1 METPEPSDTTR
12 ASKQVSKLKE
22 KLDPDNHIL
31 KLKIHHLFAIE
42 SWRQQ
47 KHETT
52 CYRYDTINLK
62 IVDISSYIN
71 LHYFSTRR
79 VKKSF

>member
-12 ASKQVSKLKE
+12 ASKRVSKLKE

-52 CYRYDTINLK
+52 CYRYDTINL
-62 IVDISSYIN
+62 IVDISSYIGS
-71 LHYFSTRR
+71 FSTKPRLLLYM
-79 VKKSF
+79 